1 MNGQEGGGTSGCM
14 DEWMVGWIGELM
26 NGQLDGEWM
35 DELMDGLMNGW
46 VGRCMNGKI
55 DGQGTRSTADGLTD
69 EADKWTDK

>member
-1 MNGQEGGGTSGCM
+1 
-14 DEWMVGWIGELM
+14 
-26 NGQLDGEWM
+26 M